1 MGLRRLLFQV
11 HLWVGLT
18 LGIVFAL
25 IALSGSLLMLGP
37 VTGLDTGKPAVRVPV
52 AGPPLSLEALV
63 VRARSAAGA
72 PAGLQAEV
80 TLPEAPD
87 RARGRALHAADASGA
102 GGNE

>member
-37 VTGLDTGKPAVRVPV
+37 VTGLDTGKPAVRVRWKR
-52 AGPPLSLEALV
+52 L
-63 VRARSAAGA
+63 
-72 PAGLQAEV
+72 
-80 TLPEAPD
+80 
-87 RARGRALHAADASGA
+87 
-102 GGNE
+102 